1 MPAPDDDIYKV
12 RLSGTPLDDPESMEA
27 SAELWRVIGLS
38 ACTWARLEQHID
50 MVLIHLNQPKH
61 SEKLHDPD
69 HPIGFKRKIKL
80 LKRWFN
86 QHPALAEHR
95 ASLRQI
101 TTKMLAL
108 SKTRNAFL
116 HSILDSYDP
125 STKTAVFRAVRA
137 MSPTTYQ
144 AGKYVGTLETF
155 LQFAGETHAAHLRFA
170 LISTA
175 ARCAR
180 TAPNTLTAYSVSKS
194 APGPLT
200 PTPAAHTRSAGETRP
215 APHGDRASWR
225 DSETNPRRARSSRA
239 PAAAAAPA
247 AQCRSRRGRA

>member
-170 LISTA
+170 LISTGLFTPDA
-175 ARCAR
+175 LAR
-180 TAPNTLTAYSVSKS
+180 LQ
-194 APGPLT
+194 T
-200 PTPAAHTRSAGETRP
+200 P
-215 APHGDRASWR
+215 
-225 DSETNPRRARSSRA
+225 
-239 PAAAAAPA
+239 
-247 AQCRSRRGRA
+247 